1 MITDLFHLQDHVAV
15 VTGASRGIGKG
26 IAIGF
31 AQAGAKV
38 VIGSRSEEDL
48 AMVVDEIE
56 SLGGEAVYVAGSL
69 SERAGMQQLVDTAVS
84 EFGGVSTVVNN
95 VGGSMPSAF
104 MDTTERAFCDALE
117 WNVKTAFDLIQISAP
132 LLAES
137 GNGSVIN
144 IASAAGRF
152 PSRGFAAYGTAK
164 AAMIQ
169 LTIHASLDLAPRI
182 RVNAIAPGAIKTSAL
197 DIVLSNEESQDA
209 MVSGTPMRR
218 LGEVADITAAALYL
232 ASPAASYV
240 TGQILGVDG
249 GIRSSNFDMGIPD
262 F

>member
-1 MITDLFHLQDHVAV
+1 MVTDLFHLQDHIAV

-26 IAIGF
+26 IAVGF

-48 AMVVDEIE
+48 SVVVDEIKA
-56 SLGGEAVYVAGSL
+56 LGGEAVYVAGSL
-69 SERAGMQQLVDTAVS
+69 SERKGMQQLIDTAVS
-84 EFGGVSTVVNN
+84 EFGGISTVVNN

-104 MDTTERAFCDALE
+104 MDTTERAFSDALE

-137 GNGSVIN
+137 VNGSVIN

-169 LTIHASLDLAPRI
+169 LTIHASLDLAPRV

-197 DIVLSNEESQDA
+197 DIVLTNEDIHDA
-209 MVSGTPMRR
+209 MIAGTPMRR
-218 LGEVADITAAALYL
+218 LGEVEDIAAAALYL
-232 ASPAASYV
+232 AADSGSWI
-240 TGQILGVDG
+240 TGQAIVLDG
-249 GIRSSNFDMGIPD
+249 GGQIKF
-262 F
+262 

>member
-1 MITDLFHLQDHVAV
+1 MATDLFDLNDHVAV
-15 VTGASRGIGKG
+15 ITGASRGIGKG

-48 AMVVDEIE
+48 SVVVDEIKA
-56 SLGGEAVYVAGSL
+56 SGGEAMYVAGSL
-69 SERAGMQQLVDTAVS
+69 SERKGMQQLVDTAVS
-84 EFGGVSTVVNN
+84 EFGGISTVVNN

-104 MDTTERAFCDALE
+104 MDTTERAFGDALE
-117 WNVKTAFDLIQISAP
+117 WNVKTAFDLMHIIAP
-132 LLAES
+132 FLAES
-137 GNGSVIN
+137 LNGSVIN

-169 LTIHASLDLAPRI
+169 LTIHASLDLAPRV

-197 DIVLSNEESQDA
+197 NIVLTNEDIHDA
-209 MVSGTPMRR
+209 MIAGTPMRR
-218 LGEVADITAAALYL
+218 LGEVEDIAAAAIYL
-232 ASPAASYV
+232 ASPSASYV

-249 GIRSSNFDMGIPD
+249 GIRSSNFDMGIQD
-262 F
+262 I